1 MDPES
6 KVKRPISR
14 LFVTIT
20 LMAEIHNEKNMEIF
34 SYKLIIRSRFHFIRW
49 LTCNLFGLIN
59 RRRTGDLAEIRTEAA
74 TTVCGICLFFI
85 GLEIAVN
92 AAIICA

>member
-1 MDPES
+1 
-6 KVKRPISR
+6 
-14 LFVTIT
+14 
-20 LMAEIHNEKNMEIF
+20 MEIF

-59 RRRTGDLAEIRTEAA
+59 ERRTGESGRDKKNWSCDHSLWH
-74 TTVCGICLFFI
+74 LFFI

-92 AAIICA
+92 APIICAVPSGLDIYRRRIYDIDVIYVLGIQNGS